1 MDTGSYY
8 THSRYEKFF
17 YEREIEKMRKNTL
30 RNGIV
35 VALASMMAMA
45 TIAGCGNNA
54 AEEVAGTEEVAVAE
68 ETLAD
73 ESAPLTSDSQT
84 VSELPAAPYFTKG
97 VYAYFDKGE
106 EDAAKTYFYVF
117 YDDSMGYTEDGEEA
131 DMGCPFSMK
140 QADGN
145 VSFSFGG
152 EDEDLQVFVVTGVEN
167 DAIFGHFESN
177 PDREMVFEP
186 VPDADPDNFSA
197 VNYLNAANGEPLVYT
212 DATGWSVKYDPSC
225 ITVNTE
231 GPVTTFVYTGDC
243 AGTCMMSVTYE
254 GGKDLKT
261 AAEDLAKSYG
271 DQATA
276 TECVFPGT
284 EDVPGYYVDA
294 VPGQMGPGLY
304 QMAYVREY
312 MEGYLVFELIEHMG
326 GDDEIDIPVSDT
338 LSEIFNTLTF

>member
-1 MDTGSYY
+1 M
-8 THSRYEKFF
+8 K
-17 YEREIEKMRKNTL
+17 KNTL

-35 VALASMMAMA
+35 VALASMMAVV
-45 TIAGCGNNA
+45 TVAGCGKSTSD
-54 AEEVAGTEEVAVAE
+54 EVATTENVPVAE
-68 ETLAD
+68 EALAE
-73 ESAPLTSDSQT
+73 ESASLTAESQEVT
-84 VSELPAAPYFTKG
+84 ELPAAPYFTKG
-97 VYAYFDKGE
+97 VYFNYSKEA
-106 EDAAKTYFYVF
+106 EDAPKTYFYVF
-117 YDDSMGYTEDGEEA
+117 YDDSTGYTEDGENS
-131 DMGCPFSMK
+131 DIGCPFSLK
-140 QADGN
+140 QADGKA
-145 VSFSFGG
+145 SFSFGG
-152 EDEDLQVFVVTGVEN
+152 EDEDLQEFIITGAEDGMVY
-167 DAIFGHFESN
+167 GYFEDV
-177 PDREMVFEP
+177 PERELVFEP
-186 VPDADPDNFSA
+186 VADADPEGFSA
-197 VNYLNAANGEPLVYT
+197 ENYLNAASGEPLVYT
-212 DATGWSVKYDPSC
+212 DATGWSVKYDPSV

-294 VPGQMGPGLY
+294 APGQMGPGLY

-312 MEGYLVFELIEHMG
+312 MEGYLVFEVIEHMG
-326 GDDEIDIPVSDT
+326 GEDEIDIPVSDT